1 MKRLIFIFLLVI
13 ISACNNSG
21 NNDRQVSGNKESRGV
36 QHRHRNRRGQG
47 QADPANLRIRR
58 DTIFVPSGSPVNT
71 KIVLHTV
78 SLNEQVVQ
86 FTTIGT
92 VRPITGHKA
101 EIAVPFEGRIVRSF
115 TKLGQ
120 KVNPGTPLFEISSSD
135 YLESVRIL
143 LQAER
148 ERDLAEKNY
157 LRKKELMESGISSK
171 KEFDEAK
178 LGFDLAVKEYQKAV
192 EILKIYNLEPDDADL
207 ARPLIIRSPIKGEVV
222 KADVTVGQYIK
233 SDSEAPVIVAD
244 LNKIWVIAS
253 VKEKDLGAVSL
264 QDMAEILTE
273 SMPGISVSGKV
284 VYIGNIMNEE
294 TRSVEV
300 YIECDNPGQV
310 LKCGMFVSARLSHKL
325 DKSIIIPASS
335 VLQDYDKTYLFL
347 QTGPGI
353 FIKKE
358 VTVMSMPDKNLM
370 VRSGIEPGNIIVAE
384 GAIYL
389 Q

>member
-1 MKRLIFIFLLVI
+1 
-13 ISACNNSG
+13 
-21 NNDRQVSGNKESRGV
+21 
-36 QHRHRNRRGQG
+36 
-47 QADPANLRIRR
+47 
-58 DTIFVPSGSPVNT
+58 
-71 KIVLHTV
+71 
-78 SLNEQVVQ
+78 
-86 FTTIGT
+86 
-92 VRPITGHKA
+92 
-101 EIAVPFEGRIVRSF
+101 
-115 TKLGQ
+115 
-120 KVNPGTPLFEISSSD
+120 
-135 YLESVRIL
+135 
-143 LQAER
+143 
-148 ERDLAEKNY
+148 
-157 LRKKELMESGISSK
+157 
-171 KEFDEAK
+171 
-178 LGFDLAVKEYQKAV
+178 
-192 EILKIYNLEPDDADL
+192 
-207 ARPLIIRSPIKGEVV
+207 
-222 KADVTVGQYIK
+222 
-233 SDSEAPVIVAD
+233 VIVAD

-310 LKCGMFVSARLSHKL
+310 LKCGMFVSAMLSHKL